1 MRAAV
6 ETAEG
11 VAIVDLDEEMVVE
24 IGADVVVERPDVRVE
39 LPRVV
44 AADAGG
50 PLVVA
55 VVARRPPLVVSHD
68 AGSTWHETGHGLP
81 AGRAVAVSPDHPDL
95 ILFAGESRLYLSRDG
110 GRFWQPLALE
120 LDDIRSLAWM
130 PDETAGL
137 G

>member
-6 ETAEG
+6 ETANG
-11 VAIVDLDEEMVVE
+11 VAIVDLEDEEILE
-24 IGADVVVERPDVRVE
+24 FDAAIALQPADVAVE
-39 LPRVV
+39 LPLVV
-44 AADAGG
+44 AADASG

-120 LDDIRSLAWM
+120 LDDIQTVAWLEGE
-130 PDETAGL
+130 DL